1 MIVKRRTEI
10 TFESVVRSTHPLELP
25 PEAFCNFCGGQSAM
39 LAPEEAALLAGVGV
53 RAIYRAIEE
62 GRIHFLENAS
72 GALVVCLGSVREK
85 LVIP

>member
-1 MIVKRRTEI
+1 MKRRTEV
-10 TFESVVRSTHPLELP
+10 TFERVVRSTHPVESLSH
-25 PEAFCNFCGGQSAM
+25 AFCNSCGAEAAM

-72 GALVVCLGSVREK
+72 GALVVCLGSIREQ
-85 LVIP
+85 LVSP